1 MENRPLELVDL
12 AQRKVRESFVTNMPR
27 RSLLLSVLP
36 WAIMGGL
43 VVLAPLV
50 FFLFASH
57 IRAEKEN
64 MTRLLVEKGAALIR
78 CLEVSARMGVTG
90 WGTPQ
95 FEELLTETAK
105 QPDIFYLTVTDE
117 RGVIIADSDPDRVG
131 TRYQSAVGLGPL
143 NELEHVTWRNVQL
156 KKGAL
161 AFEVSKPFTPT
172 KGVAEYGHSPQ
183 AGAEVNGPSYYMSVG
198 LDMSALEAARVEA
211 RRHTLAMAAGVLLVG
226 FAGMVS
232 LLLAQAYRLTRS
244 SLAKVRAVS
253 EQVVENLPMG
263 LVATDE
269 DGRVAAF
276 NGTAEA
282 ILGRSSKK
290 VIGEA
295 AAEVLPPELWELALR
310 LDGEAPVVEEDLAC
324 ETSRGTA
331 LPLRVSA
338 AVLRGGE
345 VPFLGYVFVFRDLTE
360 VRRLQLE
367 VERSRRL
374 ASLGS
379 LAAGVAHE
387 IRNPLSSI
395 KGFAT
400 YLGEKF
406 RDDPQAGET
415 ATVLIQEVQRLD
427 RVIARLLEFARPSA
441 LKIRAV
447 RVADLIRHSLKLI
460 EGDARARGV
469 QVETEVP
476 PDLGDVLMDEDRMS
490 QALLNLY
497 LNAIQAMD
505 AGGTLGVK
513 VSQDRGK
520 GQTTIVVTDNG
531 KGIAP
536 GDLEHVFDPYFTTKS
551 EGTGLGLA
559 IVHKIVDAHRGQTK
573 VRSTLGAGT
582 AVTLTLPGGEEV
594 KGRG

>member
-1 MENRPLELVDL
+1 MKRRPLESVDL
-12 AQRKVRESFVTNMPR
+12 GQRNVKRNFMMNVAR
-27 RSLLLSVLP
+27 RYMVLSVLP
-36 WAIMGGL
+36 WAILGGL

-57 IRAEKEN
+57 IRAEKED

-78 CLEVSARMGVTG
+78 CLEAGVRTGVTA

-95 FEELLTETAK
+95 FEGLLTETAK
-105 QPDIFYLTVTDE
+105 RPDILYLMVTNE
-117 RGVIIADSDPDRVG
+117 RGVIIADSDPSRVG
-131 TRYQSAVGLGPL
+131 TRYQSPVDLGPL
-143 NELEHVTWRNVQL
+143 NEMENVTWHKVELR
-156 KKGAL
+156 KGAV
-161 AFEVSKPFTPT
+161 AFEVSKRFTPID
-172 KGVAEYGHSPQ
+172 GVPASDLPRPDG
-183 AGAEVNGPSYYMSVG
+183 GGLNGPSYYMSVG
-198 LDMSALEAARVEA
+198 LDMGALESARVEA

-232 LLLAQAYRLTRS
+232 LFLAQAYRLTRS

-253 EQVVENLPMG
+253 EQVVENLPMA

-276 NGTAEA
+276 NGAAEA
-282 ILGRSSKK
+282 ILGRPSKK

-295 AAEVLPPELWELALR
+295 AVEVLPPELWGLTRR
-310 LDGEAPVVEEDLAC
+310 LDSEAAVVEEDLDC
-324 ETSRGTA
+324 ETRRGAA

-338 AVLRGGE
+338 AVLRGEE

-360 VRRLQLE
+360 VRRLQQE

-400 YLGEKF
+400 YFGERF
-406 RDDPQAGET
+406 RNDPEAGET
-415 ATVLIQEVQRLD
+415 ATVMIQEVQRLD
-427 RVIARLLEFARPSA
+427 RVIAGLLEFARPST
-441 LKIRAV
+441 LKIRAI
-447 RVADLIRHSLKLI
+447 RIGDLIRHSLKLVA
-460 EGDARARGV
+460 GDARARGV
-469 QVETEVP
+469 HLEAEVP
-476 PDLGDVLMDEDRMS
+476 SDLGDVLMDGDRMS

-505 AGGTLGVK
+505 AGGTLRVK
-513 VSQDRGK
+513 VSQDREK
-520 GQTTIVVTDNG
+520 GQTAIVVSDNG
-531 KGIAP
+531 KGIDP
-536 GDLEHVFDPYFTTKS
+536 GDLEHIFDPYFTTKP

-559 IVHKIVDAHRGQTK
+559 IVHKIIETHRGQIR
-573 VRSTLGAGT
+573 VRSTVGAGT
-582 AVTLTLPGGEEV
+582 AITLVLPGGEE
-594 KGRG
+594 G

>member
-1 MENRPLELVDL
+1 M
-12 AQRKVRESFVTNMPR
+12 TNVPR

-36 WAIMGGL
+36 WAIVGGL
-43 VVLAPLV
+43 VVLTPIA
-50 FFLFASH
+50 FFLFTSTIKADEES
-57 IRAEKEN
+57 
-64 MTRLLVEKGAALIR
+64 MTKLLVEKGAALIS
-78 CLEVSARMGVTG
+78 CIEAGARTGVAG
-90 WGTPQ
+90 WGTAQ
-95 FEELLTETAK
+95 VEGLLEATAK
-105 QPDIFYLTVTDE
+105 RPDILYLMVTDE

-131 TRYQSAVGLGPL
+131 TEYQNPVGVGPLKELDGVSWHKVQRRDGIFALEVLKRLTPTEGTSDHGQVQQPGLG
-143 NELEHVTWRNVQL
+143 Q
-156 KKGAL
+156 
-161 AFEVSKPFTPT
+161 
-172 KGVAEYGHSPQ
+172 
-183 AGAEVNGPSYYMSVG
+183 NGPSYFISVG
-198 LDMSALEAARVEA
+198 LDMGALESIRVEA
-211 RRHTLAMAAGVLLVG
+211 RRHRLAMSGGVLLIG

-232 LLLAQAYRLTRS
+232 LLLAQGYRLTRS

-276 NGTAEA
+276 NGTAEE

-295 AAEVLPPELWELALR
+295 AVEVLPPELWKLALR
-310 LDGEAPVVEEDLAC
+310 LDREAAVVEEDLEC
-324 ETSRGTA
+324 ETSRGVA

-338 AVLRGGE
+338 AVLRGGK
-345 VPFLGYVFVFRDLTE
+345 VPFLGYVFIFRDLTE

-400 YLGEKF
+400 YLGETF

-427 RVIARLLEFARPSA
+427 RVIARLLEFARPST
-441 LKIRAV
+441 LKIGAV
-447 RVADLIRHSLKLI
+447 RIADLIRHSLKLI
-460 EGDARARGV
+460 EGDASARGV
-469 QVETEVP
+469 QIETEVP
-476 PDLGDVLMDEDRMS
+476 PDLGDVPMDGDRMS

-520 GQTTIVVTDNG
+520 GRTTIIVTDNG
-531 KGIAP
+531 KGIDP
-536 GDLEHVFDPYFTTKS
+536 GDLEHIFDPYFTTKS

-559 IVHKIVDAHRGQTK
+559 IVHRIVEAHRGQIR

-582 AVTLTLPGGEEV
+582 AVTLILPGGEEV
-594 KGRG
+594 EGRG

>member
-1 MENRPLELVDL
+1 
-12 AQRKVRESFVTNMPR
+12 
-27 RSLLLSVLP
+27 
-36 WAIMGGL
+36 
-43 VVLAPLV
+43 
-50 FFLFASH
+50 
-57 IRAEKEN
+57 
-64 MTRLLVEKGAALIR
+64 
-78 CLEVSARMGVTG
+78 
-90 WGTPQ
+90 
-95 FEELLTETAK
+95 
-105 QPDIFYLTVTDE
+105 
-117 RGVIIADSDPDRVG
+117 
-131 TRYQSAVGLGPL
+131 
-143 NELEHVTWRNVQL
+143 
-156 KKGAL
+156 
-161 AFEVSKPFTPT
+161 
-172 KGVAEYGHSPQ
+172 
-183 AGAEVNGPSYYMSVG
+183 
-198 LDMSALEAARVEA
+198 
-211 RRHTLAMAAGVLLVG
+211 
-226 FAGMVS
+226 
-232 LLLAQAYRLTRS
+232 
-244 SLAKVRAVS
+244 
-253 EQVVENLPMG
+253 

-310 LDGEAPVVEEDLAC
+310 LNGEAPVVEEDLAC
-324 ETSRGTA
+324 ENSRGAA

-441 LKIRAV
+441 LKIGAV
-447 RVADLIRHSLKLI
+447 RIADLIRHSLKLI

-469 QVETEVP
+469 QIETEVP
-476 PDLGDVLMDEDRMS
+476 LDLGDVLMDEDRMS

-505 AGGTLGVK
+505 GGGTLEVK

-520 GQTTIVVTDNG
+520 GRTTIVVMDNG

-559 IVHKIVDAHRGQTK
+559 IVHKIVDAHRGQIK

-582 AVTLTLPGGEEV
+582 AVTLTLPDAGEVED
-594 KGRG
+594 RG